1 MLQLQ
6 NIFKKQ
12 FEIYRLNCIQHVRV
26 NSALHHL
33 LKLLLLSLF
42 DFRHVSDDRFPSAAA
57 ACRAP
62 SATNQT
68 ETSWYWRTSLNGDLL
83 KRLRWLDTRLRHAL

>member
-1 MLQLQ
+1 MVQLQ

-12 FEIYRLNCIQHVRV
+12 FEIYGLNSIQHVRV
-26 NSALHHL
+26 NSVLRHL

-68 ETSWYWRTSLNGDLL
+68 ETSWHWRTSLNWDLL